1 MMKKN
6 QIIGL
11 LAFVC
16 VALTTGT
23 AYAAS
28 FTITWKNQF
37 QTSSCTQLEVEVKS
51 IMGDISG
58 RDTNKLSFNEI
69 RTMTVNSSA
78 CSGIELVANCTYSD
92 NGVIKQVSMRAT
104 AQCGDSTA
112 EIVGPGNINVQTLR
126 VNSICRPWCTE

>member
-1 MMKKN
+1 MKKN

-37 QTSSCTQLEVEVKS
+37 QTSSCTQLEVKVKS